1 MAGLFKGK
9 CGVIMGIANQHSIA
23 SGIARFLVDEGA
35 DIAFSFLPD
44 ECWDMGC
51 CKKVIAGSLYC
62 S

>member
-1 MAGLFKGK
+1 
-9 CGVIMGIANQHSIA
+9 MGIANQHSIA

-51 CKKVIAGSLYC
+51 CKKVIAGSLYLFITNQHLPQRYQ
-62 S
+62 